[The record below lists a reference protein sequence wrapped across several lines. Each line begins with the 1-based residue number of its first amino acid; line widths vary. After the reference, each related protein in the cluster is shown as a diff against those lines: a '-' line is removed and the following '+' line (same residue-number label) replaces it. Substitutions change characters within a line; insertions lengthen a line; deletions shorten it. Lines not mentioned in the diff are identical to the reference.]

1 MRIHQQNLFVLK
13 WCFIPILILMV
24 TTDIMAQKSWSL
36 HECIDYAIAHNL
48 PVKQQDIKAAIK
60 ILDQEMALRERLPS
74 VNGYANGYTTFG
86 HSQDVFGTIR
96 RNDNLNSNIGING
109 EITLYQY
116 NYSKN
121 QAKKALSEAEQE
133 RIEKEILKRNLS
145 VQVMESYL
153 QVLLNRALVVAQD
166 SAIGF
171 SLQLLDKAEKSTAIG
186 ATAVSVVAEA
196 KANLLREKQQY
207 QQYHKEMQQSI
218 LKLAQLLN
226 YPDYK
231 NLQLSDPVLENE
243 MISVPISSE
252 LSALKEE
259 AYLHNPVFAK
269 LQSQLEGIDLES
281 KLIKSALYPTIKG
294 SAGLGSTYFNAFKA
308 SDTRPFFVQSKDNF
322 AQQLAVTVSIPIFN
336 KGKSKRQLRQTELSK
351 QHIQLSV
358 ENERLIQAQI
368 LDKLLLEID
377 ENKKQYHIAV
387 EASGATEQSLSY
399 TVRSFDA
406 GRASIYDINT
416 SKNNLIKAESERI
429 RAKYTVAF
437 NQMMLRYQIYGT
449 IN

>member
-1 MRIHQQNLFVLK
+1 
-13 WCFIPILILMV
+13 
-24 TTDIMAQKSWSL
+24 MAQESWSL
-36 HECIDYAIAHNL
+36 RECIDYAIEHNL

-109 EITLYQY
+109 EVTLYQY
-116 NYSKN
+116 HYSKN
-121 QAKKALSEAEQE
+121 KAKKALSEIEQE

-145 VQVMESYL
+145 IQVMESYL

-166 SAIGF
+166 SAIRF
-171 SLQLLDKAEKSTAIG
+171 SLQLLDKAEKSTAVG

-196 KANLLREKQQY
+196 KANLFREKQQY
-207 QQYHKEMQQSI
+207 QQFHKEMQQSI

-226 YPDYK
+226 YSDYK
-231 NLQLSDPVLENE
+231 NLQLSDSVLENK

-269 LQSQLEGIDLES
+269 FQSQLAGIDLES
-281 KLIKSALYPTIKG
+281 KLIKSALYPTVKG

-351 QHIQLSV
+351 QHIQLSLD
-358 ENERLIQAQI
+358 NERLIQGQI
-368 LDKLLLEID
+368 LDKLLLELD
-377 ENKKQYHIAV
+377 ENRKQYDIAV
-387 EASGATEQSLSY
+387 EASGATEESLTYSL
-399 TVRSFDA
+399 RSFDA

-416 SKNNLIKAESERI
+416 SKNNLIKAKSEMI
-429 RAKYTVAF
+429 RSRYTVIF
-437 NQMMLRYQIYGT
+437 NQMMLNYQIYGT
-449 IN
+449 LN

>member
-1 MRIHQQNLFVLK
+1 MRIHQQNLFILK

-24 TTDIMAQKSWSL
+24 TTDIMAQESWSL
-36 HECIDYAIAHNL
+36 RECIDYAIEHNL

-109 EITLYQY
+109 EVTLYQY
-116 NYSKN
+116 HYSKN
-121 QAKKALSEAEQE
+121 KAKKALSEIEQE

-145 VQVMESYL
+145 IQVMESYL

-166 SAIGF
+166 SAIRF
-171 SLQLLDKAEKSTAIG
+171 SLQLLDKAEKSTAVG

-196 KANLLREKQQY
+196 KANLFREKQQY
-207 QQYHKEMQQSI
+207 QQFHKEMQQSI

-226 YPDYK
+226 YSDYK
-231 NLQLSDPVLENE
+231 NLQLSDSVLENK

-269 LQSQLEGIDLES
+269 FQSQLAGIDLES
-281 KLIKSALYPTIKG
+281 KLIKSALYPTVKG

-351 QHIQLSV
+351 QHIQLSLD
-358 ENERLIQAQI
+358 NERLIQGQI
-368 LDKLLLEID
+368 LDKLLLELD
-377 ENKKQYHIAV
+377 ENRKQYDIAV
-387 EASGATEQSLSY
+387 EASGATEESLTYSL
-399 TVRSFDA
+399 RSFDA

-416 SKNNLIKAESERI
+416 SKNNLIKAKSEMI
-429 RAKYTVAF
+429 RSRYTVIF
-437 NQMMLRYQIYGT
+437 NQMMLNYQIYGT
-449 IN
+449 LN